1 MPNTLAVNSDDEI
14 CQMIG
19 GRLQAYR
26 LQRNLTVLE
35 VATKAGLNRN
45 TVLNAEHGANP
56 RLITVIRLLRAL
68 ERLDALDAFL
78 PPPRISPLALLE
90 RQGKPRRRASKPRHA

>member
-14 CQMIG
+14 ARMVG

-26 LQRNLTVLE
+26 LQRNRTVEE
-35 VATKAGLNRN
+35 VATRAGLNRN
-45 TVLNAEHGANP
+45 TVLNAERGANP
-56 RLITVIRLLRAL
+56 RLVTIIRLLRAL
-68 ERLDALDAFL
+68 DRLDSLDAFL

-90 RQGKPRRRASKPRHA
+90 RKGKPRQRASKPRHG